1 MAKSGPHVWESAGAR
16 WEAVLATMPG
26 MTRGRIAEGISALSH
41 PDVAA
46 TVRGFFAEHPVP
58 EAARAIEQNLE
69 KLDANVT
76 LRARETPVLSTYFNV
91 SA

>member
-1 MAKSGPHVWESAGAR
+1 
-16 WEAVLATMPG
+16 MPG

-46 TVRGFFAEHPVP
+46 SVRGFFAEHPVP

-69 KLDANVT
+69 KLDANVA
-76 LRARETPVLSTYFNV
+76 LRSRETPVMTAYFTNS